1 MMDEILN
8 NIGHQATKITVILGT
23 SRPDSYTSKALIPIL
38 DELGVRNI
46 KFDLIDPCKLNLLF
60 PGLDGA
66 EEDPVKIKDICANTQ
81 GIIFST
87 PEYHGSMSACAKLII
102 ENLGFPSVL
111 SGKPIVILGVAAGSG
126 GAIKS
131 LEQLRC
137 VLSHVGAIVLPE
149 SVSVANVNSVFN
161 QDGVCL
167 DQAIED
173 KLRELVQI
181 LIEFIDR

>member
-1 MMDEILN
+1 MEEILN
-8 NIGHQATKITVILGT
+8 NIDHQATKITVILGT

-38 DELGVRNI
+38 DELGLRKI
-46 KFDLIDPCKLNLLF
+46 SFDLIDPCKLKLF
-60 PGLDGA
+60 LPGLDGA
-66 EEDPVKIKDICANTQ
+66 REDTLKIKEICSNAQ

-111 SGKPIVILGVAAGSG
+111 SGKPIVILGVAAGSA

-137 VLSHVGAIVLPE
+137 VLSHVGAIVLPGG
-149 SVSVANVNSVFN
+149 VSVANVNSVFN
-161 QDGVCL
+161 HDGVCL
-167 DQAIED
+167 DQAVEE

-181 LIEFIDR
+181 LIDFIDR